1 MQSKCAIDV
10 QSTRIFSCGSRNQR
24 VTVRNQVRR
33 LGMSSIMDSNTHAWL
48 RAQCRHSETQF
59 PYGVQLLSIPNP
71 FIPFWSLS
79 HFVTRPGPQ
88 QRCEPSSSQNLQR
101 RIRLQKISLVWY
113 LSSCEK
119 FTFHYANWT
128 IYVIF
133 VSFILRDEN
142 LKTCPHVYEF
152 PILIQ

>member
-24 VTVRNQVRR
+24 VTVRNQVRK
-33 LGMSSIMDSNTHAWL
+33 LGMSSIMDSNTHAMAKSTMQTFQNLISL
-48 RAQCRHSETQF
+48 R
-59 PYGVQLLSIPNP
+59 VQLLSIPNP